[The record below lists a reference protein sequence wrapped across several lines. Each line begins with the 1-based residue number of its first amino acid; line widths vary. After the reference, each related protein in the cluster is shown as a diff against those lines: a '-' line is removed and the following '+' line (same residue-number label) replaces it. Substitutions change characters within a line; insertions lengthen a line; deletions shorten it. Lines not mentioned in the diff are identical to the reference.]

1 MKLKAATSAVPSLS
15 PVQLCGHSVD
25 ALRVLSE
32 GREWD
37 TVFISA
43 KLEPSQ
49 IAEFINQA
57 KQTRGGR
64 DSAYILVIGA
74 QDQSSSAVA
83 GHVLAGADSFLCEPY
98 SVDSLQEISLLSST
112 IKQQRLRERQE
123 GAVRLLVDDIIRTLD
138 AVSLSLYLGQPPGH
152 AIRDLKDLGSA
163 IQNLNEEWRSV
174 FYTELI
180 SRTEKLS
187 APVRPEVP
195 KSRRVQEKLKKQREE
210 VQKSQGTSV
219 RIIRG

>member
-1 MKLKAATSAVPSLS
+1 
-15 PVQLCGHSVD
+15 
-25 ALRVLSE
+25 
-32 GREWD
+32 
-37 TVFISA
+37 
-43 KLEPSQ
+43 
-49 IAEFINQA
+49 
-57 KQTRGGR
+57 
-64 DSAYILVIGA
+64 
-74 QDQSSSAVA
+74 
-83 GHVLAGADSFLCEPY
+83 
-98 SVDSLQEISLLSST
+98 
-112 IKQQRLRERQE
+112 
-123 GAVRLLVDDIIRTLD
+123 LLVDDIIRTLD